1 MMIQETQNDALKYI
15 QGGLDKKIEHPYD
28 GMTPQEAYEA
38 GIRMGQQMERA
49 KQQEDI
55 QEIAGMDG
63 LLKKP
68 SSIEISPISP
78 SDIPLDKSTQ
88 IKLVDDFKN
97 GLSEQA
103 QMASALDGLGVDLT
117 QRQSDGSVRMNG
129 LEVFGASIQGTGFA
143 DGKGNFDFDGM
154 TKLLETP
161 VDNWTPEQVNTMKDV
176 TGVLKNITECGVT
189 KDGTPLK
196 ETPGGE
202 LLESFTSVAESV
214 DDIKALQQ
222 EGLKKSGKPD
232 PFMFLTAVR
241 GVVDTLKTSDVV
253 LPAKEVEYGLAANK
267 METLAQDGLLSQYEV
282 ERVQTSYESELE
294 TPEWTQP
301 VFDTQQ
307 KDEPLLQ
314 KDGKGLIVNLPG
326 NMDVHLGM
334 TEQNKASGKL
344 FDFVREDMDNAV
356 PVQPGMN
363 QYDGTSELQEY
374 QPYSPDSFQ
383 QQGEIPNMPD
393 VVQQPTVTSQEQTV
407 NEKASMSDRIASVEE
422 YAEKFAR
429 EELNMQAEME

>member
-1 MMIQETQNDALKYI
+1 MLQTGRDSVDYTRITINDKV
-15 QGGLDKKIEHPYD
+15 DRPYD

-49 KQQEDI
+49 KQQEDA
-55 QEIAGMDG
+55 QEILGMDG

-78 SDIPLDKSTQ
+78 SDIQLDKSTQ

-117 QRQSDGSVRMNG
+117 QRQPDGSVRMNG
-129 LEVFGASIQGTGFA
+129 LEVLGASVQGMGFA
-143 DGKGNFDFDGM
+143 DDKGNFDFDGM

-161 VDNWTPEQVNTMKDV
+161 VDNWTPEEVNTMKDF

-222 EGLKKSGKPD
+222 EGLTKSGKPD
-232 PFMFLTAVR
+232 PFVFLTAMR

-267 METLAQDGLLSQYEV
+267 METLAQDGLLSQHEV
-282 ERVQTSYESELE
+282 ERVQKSYESESE

-344 FDFVREDMDNAV
+344 FDFVREDMDNAAS
-356 PVQPGMN
+356 VQPGMN
-363 QYDGTSELQEY
+363 QYDGTSGLQEY

-383 QQGEIPNMPD
+383 QQGEIPNMLD
-393 VVQQPTVTSQEQTV
+393 VVQQPTVTSKEQIV

>member
-1 MMIQETQNDALKYI
+1 MIQETQNDALKYI
-15 QGGLDKKIEHPYD
+15 QGGLNKKIEHPYD
-28 GMTPQEAYEA
+28 GMTPQEAYAA

-49 KQQEDI
+49 KQQEDA
-55 QEIAGMDG
+55 QEILGMDG

-117 QRQSDGSVRMNG
+117 QRQPDGSVRMNG
-129 LEVFGASIQGTGFA
+129 LEVLGASVQGTGFA

-161 VDNWTPEQVNTMKDV
+161 VDNWTPEQVNTMKDF

-222 EGLKKSGKPD
+222 EGLTKSGKPD
-232 PFMFLTAVR
+232 PFVFLTAMR

-267 METLAQDGLLSQYEV
+267 METLAQDGLLLQHEV
-282 ERVQTSYESELE
+282 ERVQTSYESESE

-344 FDFVREDMDNAV
+344 FDFVREDMDNAA

-363 QYDGTSELQEY
+363 QYDGTSGLQEY

-383 QQGEIPNMPD
+383 PQGELPNMPED
-393 VVQQPTVTSQEQTV
+393 VQQSTVTSKEQTV

-429 EELNMQAEME
+429 EELNRQAEME

>member
-1 MMIQETQNDALKYI
+1 MIQETQNDALKYI

-49 KQQEDI
+49 KQQKDA
-55 QEIAGMDG
+55 QEILGMDG

-117 QRQSDGSVRMNG
+117 QRQPDGSVRMNG
-129 LEVFGASIQGTGFA
+129 LEVLGASIQGTGFA

-222 EGLKKSGKPD
+222 EGLTKSGKPD
-232 PFMFLTAVR
+232 PFVFLTAMR

-267 METLAQDGLLSQYEV
+267 METLAQDGLLSQHDV

-383 QQGEIPNMPD
+383 QQGELPNMPED
-393 VVQQPTVTSQEQTV
+393 VQQSTVTSKEQTV

>member
-1 MMIQETQNDALKYI
+1 MIQETQNDVLKYI
-15 QGGLDKKIEHPYD
+15 QGGLNKKIDHFYD

-38 GIRMGQQMERA
+38 GIKMGQQMERA
-49 KQQEDI
+49 KQQEDA
-55 QEIAGMDG
+55 QEILGMDG

-78 SDIPLDKSTQ
+78 SDIQLDKSTQ

-117 QRQSDGSVRMNG
+117 QRQPDGSVRMNG
-129 LEVFGASIQGTGFA
+129 LEVLGASVQGMGFA
-143 DGKGNFDFDGM
+143 DDKGNFDFDGM

-161 VDNWTPEQVNTMKDV
+161 VDNWTPEQVNTMKDF
-176 TGVLKNITECGVT
+176 TSVLKNITECGMT

-222 EGLKKSGKPD
+222 EELTKSGKPD
-232 PFMFLTAVR
+232 PFVFLTAMR

-267 METLAQDGLLSQYEV
+267 METLAQDGLLSQHEV
-282 ERVQTSYESELE
+282 ERVQASYESESE
-294 TPEWTQP
+294 TPEWTQL
-301 VFDTQQ
+301 VSGTQQ

-334 TEQNKASGKL
+334 TEQNKSSGKL
-344 FDFVREDMDNAV
+344 FDFVREDMDNAA

-363 QYDGTSELQEY
+363 QYDGTSGLQEY

-393 VVQQPTVTSQEQTV
+393 VVQQPTVTSKEQTV